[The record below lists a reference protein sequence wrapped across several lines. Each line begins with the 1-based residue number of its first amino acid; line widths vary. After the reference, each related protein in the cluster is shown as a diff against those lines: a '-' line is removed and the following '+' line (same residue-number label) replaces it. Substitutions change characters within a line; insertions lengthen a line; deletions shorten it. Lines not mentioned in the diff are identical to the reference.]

1 MINEDKVNGALIGAF
16 IGGIAGIF
24 IYSRIV
30 DNDFDCIE
38 DYNGQIVVDT
48 TKDGKLIVGNGCDYS
63 TVYFPAIY
71 DYSLGDTIGK
81 LSFNNRCDELEST
94 YKKKLDSL
102 NVLKKKYWKKAQ
114 KFGNEDDKFYPA
126 VDKTMDIIR

>member
-48 TKDGKLIVGNGCDYS
+48 TEDGKLIVGNGCDYS
-63 TVYFPAIY
+63 TAYFPSIYEYAI
-71 DYSLGDTIGK
+71 GDTIGK
-81 LSFNNRCDELEST
+81 LSFNNRLHELEST
-94 YKKKLDSL
+94 YNKKLDSL
-102 NVLKKKYWKKAQ
+102 NVLKKEYWKKAQ
-114 KFGNEDDKFYPA
+114 KFGNKDDKFYA
-126 VDKTMDIIR
+126 DVDETINRIR